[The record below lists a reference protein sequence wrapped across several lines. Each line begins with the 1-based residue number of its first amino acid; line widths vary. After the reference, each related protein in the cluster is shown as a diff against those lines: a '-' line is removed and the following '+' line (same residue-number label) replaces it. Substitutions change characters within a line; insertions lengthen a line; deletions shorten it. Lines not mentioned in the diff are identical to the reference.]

1 MPSLVFVGGVSLA
14 RYSKNA
20 AYCAAPTPTPPCI
33 PSCRCTF
40 CPFDW
45 NRFFFHS
52 PSPDTINH
60 GNYGAGRDV
69 NPSRCDHRFQTEQ
82 ESIRQLAS
90 ETKKVAHSVVM
101 ICHGGGGQGVAGE
114 RTAPSHKSCRGR
126 RPVSGSHCD
135 ASSWTRGGGPM
146 HKQDEHAVLQ
156 GMSHLA
162 GKHFAVQNPP
172 TIVSHRPSGVN

>member
-1 MPSLVFVGGVSLA
+1 MPSLVLLVAFRCDTRKLQRIVLH
-14 RYSKNA
+14 RPQPHR
-20 AYCAAPTPTPPCI
+20 AYRAVVALSVRSIGTV
-33 PSCRCTF
+33 
-40 CPFDW
+40 
-45 NRFFFHS
+45 FFFHS

-101 ICHGGGGQGVAGE
+101 ICHGGGGQVVAGE

-162 GKHFAVQNPP
+162 GKHFALQNPP